1 MLKYLLT
8 FSITII
14 ICVTQLCA
22 QPGNGNGNGNNDCKE
37 PPCGKGPGN
46 GGPPGNP
53 TVPINEH
60 LYLLVVAGVCFGV
73 YKLLPK
79 NPGIQR

>member
-1 MLKYLLT
+1 MLKCLLT

-14 ICVTQLCA
+14 IGIAQLCA

-53 TVPINEH
+53 TVPIDEH
-60 LYLLVVAGVCFGV
+60 LYLLVVAGVGYGV
-73 YKLLPK
+73 HKLA
-79 NPGIQR
+79 NNNRVAQR